1 MNNYR
6 NKTLEILPLPLRYDG
21 IVPRGSKRAKSLCQI
36 TEFSELKAE
45 PILLGFLFVLTPV

>member
-21 IVPRGSKRAKSLCQI
+21 IVPRGSKRAKSLCQV